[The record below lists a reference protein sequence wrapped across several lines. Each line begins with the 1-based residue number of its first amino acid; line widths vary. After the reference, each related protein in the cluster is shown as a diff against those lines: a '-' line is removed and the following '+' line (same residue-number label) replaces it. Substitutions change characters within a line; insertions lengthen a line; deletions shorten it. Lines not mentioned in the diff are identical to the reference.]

1 MNIQSV
7 EENNRIHIQQNVMKK
22 LSIQIANANRK
33 R

>member
-1 MNIQSV
+1 MNIQPV